1 MGGKSVATK
10 RSYSRYFI
18 ILQEDEKGYST
29 DSNKFPTG
37 YAKVEKKNNKC
48 KVSYYVQNLRM
59 SKDPYYMVLICD
71 RKNDKRLVKLG
82 SIDIDNYGRAEI
94 SHEYDV
100 DNVANVNIPMDNIKG
115 ASIVTLDGSTV
126 HGVLTG
132 FANGSDL
139 SDWKSY
145 AIIENKKRTKSE
157 DKSEVKEELKQA
169 KQGTVHVKEKK
180 HKEKSEEKKVT
191 KEDNTRE
198 DNIFDKYEKNI
209 ENIKN
214 IKEKTGDSPQISAK
228 TITDDIKEKENQKA
242 EIQEKEIVKE
252 NQKAEIQEKNKYRD
266 ESEKQINEN
275 NEENNQYEPIKD
287 RDKHKKDKD
296 KCANCAKNK
305 EKIDM
310 MDKFFCDLVEDLEE
324 IKGVC
329 PELGKCKWYKVD
341 CKDLMNINPYMD
353 SNKYNMVYYPMFNY
367 YPYISRYGHYLLGYK
382 YDKDGKVKY
391 LVYAIPG
398 TKAIYDQPFGGST
411 GFVTWFYKK
420 SDHNKDNSLGY
431 WAMFYDFKNYTVV
444 VPVKR

>member
-1 MGGKSVATK
+1 MATK
-10 RSYSRYFI
+10 KNYSRYFI

-48 KVSYYVQNLRM
+48 KVSYYVQNLRI
-59 SKDPYYMVLICD
+59 SKNPYHMVLICD

-82 SIDIDNYGRAEI
+82 EIDIDNYGRAEI
-94 SHEYDV
+94 SREYDV
-100 DNVANVNIPMDNIKG
+100 DNVANVNIPMETIKG
-115 ASIVTLDGSTV
+115 AAIVTLDDSNV

-145 AIIENKKRTKSE
+145 AMIENKKRTKE
-157 DKSEVKEELKQA
+157 EEKVEVKQELKQ
-169 KQGTVHVKEKK
+169 GIVHVKEKK
-180 HKEKSEEKKVT
+180 HKEKSEESKV
-191 KEDNTRE
+191 TRE

-209 ENIKN
+209 ENIK
-214 IKEKTGDSPQISAK
+214 EKTGDSPKINAK
-228 TITDDIKEKENQKA
+228 TITDDIEQKEDQKI
-242 EIQEKEIVKE
+242 EIE
-252 NQKAEIQEKNKYRD
+252 EKNKHRD
-266 ESEKQINEN
+266 ELDKKIKGNNDHECIKEKDEDI
-275 NEENNQYEPIKD
+275 D
-287 RDKHKKDKD
+287 SRKK
-296 KCANCAKNK
+296 K
-305 EKIDM
+305 EKIDV
-310 MDKFFCDLVEDLEE
+310 MDKFFVDLVKDLEE

-353 SNKYNMVYYPMFNY
+353 CNKYNMVYYPMFSY

-398 TKAIYDQPFGGST
+398 TKAIYDQPCGGST

-420 SDHNKDNSLGY
+420 ADEDKDNSLGY

-444 VPVKR
+444 VPVKK